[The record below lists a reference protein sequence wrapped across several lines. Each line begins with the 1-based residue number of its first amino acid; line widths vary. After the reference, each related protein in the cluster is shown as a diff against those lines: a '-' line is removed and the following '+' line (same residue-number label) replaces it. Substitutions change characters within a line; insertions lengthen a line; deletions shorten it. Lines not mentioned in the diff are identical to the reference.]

1 MTDTRITSTTPIT
14 SPNNVAAVDNVTFT
28 AGRTGSD
35 AQQRAIGAL
44 IGAVVGDALGAPFEF
59 GPRGAFT
66 GRFPS
71 TVLAGS
77 TEMVGGGAFDWAP
90 GEFTDDSQ
98 MMLALAESLLA
109 CGALNLDDLWTRFRA
124 WRAGATDCGTTTA
137 AALSHEDRHVAAT
150 DAHQG
155 RGRTASNGAL
165 MRTWAVA
172 LAFVAH
178 DPVDVMTAARAQA
191 ALTHFDPLAGW
202 SAAIG
207 TELCRRAILGADP
220 LTQIDDVLSFVD
232 EEHRAEFARVMSPR
246 WEPNLDGDHSNGA
259 ATICLAQAVWA
270 LRHSNDFESAMRLAI
285 DLGGD
290 TDTVACVAGA
300 LAGAVYSVQGIPSRW
315 MTHVHG
321 SFDTPTGRTTYRY
334 ADLLDT
340 ARLLL
345 GRDRASRTAIEP
357 PAHPQRVDEEVP
369 VFASDLGGAI
379 ECDGDFATIS
389 LCLIDGRLDHHA
401 VRRELYMRDEVGHDE
416 NANLLAAVEDAV
428 SSIDALLAEGHRVL
442 VHCHGGRSRTGL
454 VLKAWAM
461 RRYAL
466 TEAEAHVW
474 LEARWHRY
482 RPWNTTFTE
491 FLRDTWQPT
500 VRD

>member
-1 MTDTRITSTTPIT
+1 MNDTHITSTIT
-14 SPNNVAAVDNVTFT
+14 INPVRIGA
-28 AGRTGSD
+28 D

-44 IGAVVGDALGAPFEF
+44 IGATVGDALGAPFEF
-59 GPRGAFT
+59 GPAGAYSA
-66 GRFPS
+66 RFP
-71 TVLAGS
+71 TPLRGTS

-109 CGALNLDDLWTRFRA
+109 RGGLDLDDLWARFRA
-124 WRAGATDCGTTTA
+124 WRSGATDCGTTTA
-137 AALSHEDRHVAAT
+137 GALAHEDRHGAAA
-150 DAHQG
+150 DVH
-155 RGRTASNGAL
+155 RSWGRTASNGAL
-165 MRTWAVA
+165 MRTWAIA
-172 LAFVAH
+172 LAFVGH
-178 DPVDVMTAARAQA
+178 DTAEVMKVARAQA
-191 ALTHFDPLAGW
+191 ELTHFDPLAGW

-220 LTQIDDVLSFVD
+220 TTQIDDVLSFVD
-232 EEHRAEFARVMSPR
+232 ESYRAEFARLLSPR
-246 WEPNLDGDHSNGA
+246 WEPNLDTDHSNGA

-270 LRHSNDFESAMRLAI
+270 LRGSRDFESAMRLVI

-315 MTHVHG
+315 LTVVHG
-321 SFDTPTGRTTYRY
+321 SFSTPSGRVGYRY

-345 GRDRASRTAIEP
+345 GRDRAGRSRLEV

-379 ECDGDFATIS
+379 ECDGDFATVS
-389 LCLIDGRLDHHA
+389 LCLIDGRLDHHT
-401 VRRELYMRDEVGHDE
+401 VRRELYMRDEEGHDE
-416 NANLLAAVEDAV
+416 NVNLLAAVEDAV
-428 SSIDALLAEGHRVL
+428 SSIDALLADGHRVL

-461 RRYAL
+461 RRYSF
-466 TEAEAHVW
+466 TEAEAHAW

-482 RPWNTTFTE
+482 QPWNTTFTE
-491 FLRDTWQPT
+491 FLRDTWEPT
-500 VRD
+500 VRI